1 MDRTIGIALM
11 KKALEIVDKQWP
23 DMADAY
29 MKIPTDYY
37 TDKRSHTEERKLFET
52 QPLALLASS
61 EIPNAND
68 YYTRQAVGRSVVICR
83 DEDGVARAFLN
94 YCRHRGA
101 EPAAGCGNSKYF
113 TCPYHAWSYDT
124 KGQLVTMPLRNRYA
138 DLELSELSLVEL
150 PCEERH
156 GLVWVV
162 MTAGA
167 AIDVAAH
174 LGELDHEIGSLGIE
188 KMRYYSSL
196 PEAHMNTNW
205 KAVSEGVVEGLHV
218 PYVHASTFN
227 LNPQAFS
234 VDLSFY
240 EAIGPH
246 LRYGLPIFDQEGA
259 KKIKDTP
266 ESEWNPA
273 QSIGCIWWISP
284 GLLIAQELYGLI
296 YADFS
301 QGTSVNESV
310 FRYGWM
316 SPVAT
321 PPEGQPS
328 PEDMAARATRAIAE
342 DIPVWEGCTRGL
354 NFGQH
359 GYALIGRNE
368 KGVQLMHESIAR
380 QTGYDGLSYQSDR

>member
-1 MDRTIGIALM
+1 MDRDIGVRLM
-11 KKALEIVDKQWP
+11 KTALDIVDKQWP

-29 MKIPTDYY
+29 MRIPTDYY
-37 TDKRSHTEERKLFET
+37 HNEEMHAKERKLFET
-52 QPLALLASS
+52 QPLALLASC
-61 EIPNAND
+61 EIPKAND

-101 EPAAGCGNSKYF
+101 EPAAGCGNAKYF
-113 TCPYHAWSYDT
+113 TCPYHAWAYDT
-124 KGQLVTMPLRNRYA
+124 KGQLVTMPLRNRYD
-138 DLELSELSLVEL
+138 DLDLSELSLIEL

-156 GLVWVV
+156 GLIWVV

-167 AIDVAAH
+167 SIDVAAH
-174 LGELDHEIGSLGIE
+174 LGELDHEIGSLG
-188 KMRYYSSL
+188 MDSMGYYNSL

-205 KAVSEGVVEGLHV
+205 KAVSEGIVEGLHV

-234 VDLSFY
+234 VDLTFY

-246 LRYGLPIFDQEGA
+246 LRYGLPIFDKEGA
-259 KKIKDTP
+259 KKIKNTP
-266 ESEWNPA
+266 ESEWNPSE
-273 QSIGCIWWISP
+273 SIGCIWWISP

-296 YADFS
+296 YADLS
-301 QGTSVNESV
+301 QGASVNESV

-316 SPVAT
+316 SPVEK
-321 PPEGQPS
+321 PPEGLPS
-328 PEDMAARATRAIAE
+328 PEDMAARAARAIDE

-368 KGVQLMHESIAR
+368 KGVQLMHESIAK
-380 QTGYDGLSYQSDR
+380 QTGYKGLSYQKD